1 MAPLGGRFLQTDG
14 GEVPQHDA
22 IIVHIPSEADWR
34 GEVERLQVEVERA
47 MSVTFLNIQL
57 LVRLKWKV

>member
-34 GEVERLQVEVERA
+34 GEVERLQVEVKRTVA
-47 MSVTFLNIQL
+47 VTLINIQL
-57 LVRLKWKV
+57 LVWLKW

>member
-1 MAPLGGRFLQTDG
+1 MAPLGGRFLQTNG

-34 GEVERLQVEVERA
+34 GEVERLQVEV
-47 MSVTFLNIQL
+47 
-57 LVRLKWKV
+57 